1 MSGGIFGVG
10 VSALLAAQRQLQ
22 VTGHNIANVG
32 TEGYSRQRAE
42 LAAREPLGPGFA
54 AIGRGVDV
62 IGIERVVDQFVN
74 FRLGMRITAEA
85 EQRTLAEFAG
95 QVNNLLGDAESGLA
109 PALKQF
115 FAAVHDVANDPTS
128 TAARQALITEAESLA
143 DRFAQLEAR
152 IQDQRA
158 IASGR
163 VRAGIAEI
171 NQLADSIAEL
181 NRAIVDARGRG
192 GGAPPNDLLDKRDE
206 LVRRLAEYLPVDT
219 AEQTDGSLNVY
230 VGRGQAL
237 VVGFDATTL
246 AARPVYGDPD
256 RLAIGYEQN
265 GRFVDVTS
273 LLQGGEL
280 GALLDARTKL
290 LDPASAELGRI
301 AASLAETFNAVHRA
315 NMDLDG
321 ALGGDFFSFT
331 MPAPVP
337 GQGNAAT
344 GSPQVSIVDVGDLA
358 ASDYELRFDGTDF
371 VVRRLSDG
379 AAVGTIPPGGTAVI
393 DGLSIDLSGVSG
405 AAIGD
410 SFLLQPT
417 SAAATLSVAIRDPRA
432 VAAALPVH
440 AASADG
446 NAGAG
451 EIVSISVLDPSD
463 PALRDPIDI
472 EFVGGEFVVDG
483 TAVPLDPSGETTIEA
498 NGWRVV
504 IRGVPEEGDVFT
516 VRDNAGAAGDNRGA
530 LALAALE
537 DAPTMVGGTASYGDA
552 YAGLVARVGVETRRA
567 EINADVQARMLEEAR
582 AQREN
587 VSGVNLDEEAA
598 NLLKAQ
604 QAYAAAAQVI
614 ATAGEMIDTLLQT
627 MRR

>member
-1 MSGGIFGVG
+1 MSGGIFGIG
-10 VSALLAAQRQLQ
+10 ISALLAAQRQLE

-42 LAAREPLGPGFA
+42 LAAREPLGPGYA
-54 AIGRGVDV
+54 AIGRGVGV
-62 IGIERVVDQFVN
+62 IGVARIVDRFVN
-74 FRLGMRITAEA
+74 YRLGMRITADA

-128 TAARQALITEAESLA
+128 TAARQTLITQAQSLA

-171 NQLADSIAEL
+171 NQLADGIAEL

-206 LVRRLAEYLPVDT
+206 LVRQLAAYLPVET

-237 VVGFDATTL
+237 VVGFDAVTL
-246 AARPVYGDPD
+246 AARPLYGDPD
-256 RLAIGYEQN
+256 RLAVGYEQN
-265 GRFVDVTS
+265 GQFIDVTG

-280 GALLDARTKL
+280 GALLDARAKL

-301 AASLAETFNAVHRA
+301 AVSLAETFNAVHRG

-321 ALGGDFFSFT
+321 ALGGDFFSFS
-331 MPAPVP
+331 PPVAVP
-337 GQGNAAT
+337 GYGNSAT
-344 GSPQVSIVDVGDLA
+344 GSPQVSVVDVGELG
-358 ASDYELRFDGTDF
+358 ASDYQLRYDGSAF

-379 AAVGTIPPGGTAVI
+379 AVVGTIPPGGSAVI
-393 DGLSIDLSGVSG
+393 DGLSIDLAGVTG
-405 AAIGD
+405 ATIGD
-410 SFLLQPT
+410 SFLLQAT
-417 SAAATLSVAIRDPRA
+417 SLATTLSVAVRDPRSI
-432 VAAALPVH
+432 AAALPIH
-440 AASADG
+440 AAAGNG
-446 NAGAG
+446 NAGTAD
-451 EIVSISVLDPSD
+451 IVGISVLDPTD
-463 PALRDPIDI
+463 PALRDAIDI
-472 EFVGGEFVVDG
+472 AFVGGEFFVDG
-483 TAVPLDPSGETTIEA
+483 TAVPLDPSGETVIEA

-504 IRGVPEEGDVFT
+504 IRGTPAEGDVFT

-537 DAPTMVGGTASYGDA
+537 TTRTMGGGTASYGDA
-552 YAGLVARVGVETRRA
+552 YAALVARVGVETRRA
-567 EINADVQARMLEEAR
+567 EINADVQARMLEEAW

-598 NLLKAQ
+598 NLVKAQ

-614 ATAGEMIDTLLQT
+614 ATAGQMIDTLLG
-627 MRR
+627 MIRR

>member
-1 MSGGIFGVG
+1 MSGGIFGIG
-10 VSALLAAQRQLQ
+10 ISALVAAQRQLE

-32 TEGYSRQRAE
+32 TEGYSRQRVE
-42 LAAREPLGPGFA
+42 LAAREPLGPGYA
-54 AIGRGVDV
+54 AIGQGVGV
-62 IGIERVVDQFVN
+62 TGIERIVDRFVN
-74 FRLGMRITAEA
+74 HRLEMRITAEA

-95 QVNNLLGDAESGLA
+95 HVNNLLADAESGLA
-109 PALKQF
+109 PALTQF

-128 TAARQALITEAESLA
+128 TAARQALITQGESLA

-158 IASGR
+158 IVSGR
-163 VRAGIAEI
+163 VRAGIGEI
-171 NQLADSIAEL
+171 NQLADGIAEL
-181 NRAIVDARGRG
+181 NRAIVDALGRG

-206 LVRRLAEYLPVDT
+206 LVRRLAEYLPVQT
-219 AEQTDGSLNVY
+219 AEQSDGSLNVF

-246 AARPVYGDPD
+246 AARPLYGDPD

-265 GRFVDVTS
+265 GRFIDVTT

-301 AASLAETFNAVHRA
+301 AASLAETFNAVHRG

-321 ALGGDFFSFT
+321 GLGGDFFSFT
-331 MPAPVP
+331 IPAAAPAH
-337 GQGNAAT
+337 GNSAT
-344 GSPQVSIVDVGDLA
+344 GSPQVSIVNVGELV
-358 ASDYELRFDGTDF
+358 ASDYQLRFDGTEF
-371 VVRRLSDG
+371 IVRRLADG
-379 AAVGTIPPGGTAVI
+379 AVVGTIPAGGAAVV
-393 DGLSIDLSGVSG
+393 DGLSIDLADVSG
-405 AAIGD
+405 AANGD
-410 SFLLQPT
+410 TFLLQPT
-417 SAAATLSVAIRDPRA
+417 SVAARLSVAVRDPRS
-432 VAAALPVH
+432 VAAALPIR
-440 AASADG
+440 AAPGSENSSA
-446 NAGAG
+446 A
-451 EIVSISVLDPSD
+451 EIVGISVLDPAD
-463 PALRDPIDI
+463 PALRDAIDI
-472 EFVGGEFVVDG
+472 EFVDGELVVGG
-483 TAVPLDPSGETTIEA
+483 TAVPLDPSGETAIEA
-498 NGWRVV
+498 NGWRIV
-504 IRGVPEEGDVFT
+504 IRGVPEEGDVFS
-516 VRDNAGAAGDNRGA
+516 VANNVGAVGDNRGA

-537 DAPTMVGGTASYGDA
+537 TSRTMVGGTASYGDA

-567 EINADVQARMLEEAR
+567 EINADVQARMLEEAW

-614 ATAGEMIDTLLQT
+614 ATAGRMIDTLLDAV
-627 MRR
+627 RR